1 MPFVSRLMIK
11 LSLVY
16 LMIGLIIGTL
26 LLINKAWLIHPLL
39 WLLLPAHIELM
50 LFGWIVQFTLGVAYW
65 ILPRF
70 LETKGRGNKYFAQ
83 LMAFSWNAGIWLV
96 IFSYYLPIEN
106 LRLAGRMLEVL
117 AVILFVLLHWKRVVT
132 YNRSS

>member
-16 LMIGLIIGTL
+16 LMLGLTIGTL

-39 WLLLPAHIELM
+39 WFLLPVHIELM

-70 LETKGRGNKYFAQ
+70 LETKGRGNKYLAQ
-83 LMAFSWNAGIWLV
+83 LMALSWNVGIWLIIV
-96 IFSYYLPIEN
+96 SYYLPIEN
-106 LRLAGRMLEVL
+106 LGLAGRMLEVL
-117 AVILFVLLHWKRVVT
+117 AVIFFVLLHWKRVVT
-132 YNRSS
+132 YNRAL